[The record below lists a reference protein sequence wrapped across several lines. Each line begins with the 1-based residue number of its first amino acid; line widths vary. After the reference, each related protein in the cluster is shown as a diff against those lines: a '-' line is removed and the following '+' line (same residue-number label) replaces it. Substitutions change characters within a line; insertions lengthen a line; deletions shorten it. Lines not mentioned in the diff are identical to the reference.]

1 MGIRNRDDLLKAS
14 MRAKLN
20 QRLTLRLDERPA
32 PLFPSGLS
40 EWMSEAQTRA
50 QRWTTAGGSASPP
63 PKTIK
68 GRARGIG
75 TPWSQRSPAT
85 PAVTEQVLGERSPQ
99 NGDPLYLPGALCLQ
113 LWQVRQPVSPVSA
126 ARARPRR
133 GREPAHRGTGTT

>member
-1 MGIRNRDDLLKAS
+1 MLGIRNGDDSLKAS

-50 QRWTTAGGSASPP
+50 QRWTRAGGSASPP

-68 GRARGIG
+68 GRARGTG
-75 TPWSQRSPAT
+75 TPWSPRSPA
-85 PAVTEQVLGERSPQ
+85 ANASR
-99 NGDPLYLPGALCLQ
+99 
-113 LWQVRQPVSPVSA
+113 
-126 ARARPRR
+126 
-133 GREPAHRGTGTT
+133 H